1 MHFFF
6 HREVFSDTIMPV
18 PMKNLE
24 PLLKSIFIPGVAS
37 ASVIAVLFIARGIA
51 VHYIK
56 KWTAGSGATAQRAI
70 LRSLRVPSIFW
81 CVAIGLCFA
90 VEFSDLPQKYV
101 NTADRTI
108 YILLI
113 FSATVALANLAVR
126 AFENYTRR
134 SDINI
139 PATGI
144 ILGVFKAT
152 IITAGILV
160 ILNYLGI
167 SIAPLLTALGVGGL
181 AVALALKD
189 TLSNL
194 FAGLHIIASKQLRP
208 GDYIKLNSGEEGT
221 VDDITWRSTTI
232 TSPQHNAII
241 VPNAHVA
248 SATITNYELPDRQ
261 MTLSVQLTV
270 PHSADLDRVE
280 TISREVAKTVAG
292 ELPGAVADEE
302 PTVRFNGWGDNGIV
316 FSVTVRIKDSASL
329 YIVRHTLIKALQKR
343 YVAEGLSITP
353 PVPQN
358 AR

>member
-1 MHFFF
+1 
-6 HREVFSDTIMPV
+6 
-18 PMKNLE
+18 MKSLE
-24 PLLKSIFIPGVAS
+24 PLLKSLFVPSVTAASIVVA
-37 ASVIAVLFIARGIA
+37 LFIVRGVI
-51 VHYIK
+51 VHFLK
-56 KWTAGSGATAQRAI
+56 KWTAGSGMTVQTVV
-70 LRSLRVPSIFW
+70 LKSFRVPSIFW
-81 CVAIGLCFA
+81 CIAVGLYFA
-90 VEFSDLPQKYV
+90 VEFSDLPRKYV
-101 NTADRTI
+101 ITVDRTI
-108 YILLI
+108 SILLI
-113 FSATVALANLAVR
+113 FSATVVIANLAVR
-126 AFENYTRR
+126 AFENYTQR

-152 IITAGILV
+152 IIIAGILV

-181 AVALALKD
+181 ALALALKD

-221 VDDITWRSTTI
+221 VADITWRSTTI
-232 TSPQHNAII
+232 TSPQHNIII

-280 TISREVAKTVAG
+280 TISREVAKAVAG

-302 PTVRFNGWGDNGIV
+302 PSVRFNAFNDNGIGL
-316 FSVTVRIKDSASL
+316 SVTVRIKDSGSL
-329 YIVRHTLIKALQKR
+329 YIVRHSLIKALQKR
-343 YVAEGLSITP
+343 YVLEGLSITP

>member
-6 HREVFSDTIMPV
+6 RRGKFSDTIMPV
-18 PMKNLE
+18 KNLE
-24 PLLKSIFIPGVAS
+24 PLLKNLFVPSVAA
-37 ASVIAVLFIARGIA
+37 ASVIVGLFIVRGVI
-51 VHYIK
+51 VHFLN
-56 KWTAGSGATAQRAI
+56 KWTARSGLAARAAI
-70 LRSLRVPSIFW
+70 LGSFKAPSIFW
-81 CVAIGLCFA
+81 CFAIGLYFA
-90 VEFSDLPQKYV
+90 VEFSDLPRKYV
-101 NTADRTI
+101 IVTDRTI
-108 YILLI
+108 SILLI
-113 FSATVALANLAVR
+113 FSVTVAIANLAVT
-126 AFENYTRR
+126 AFESYAQR
-134 SDINI
+134 SDINV

-152 IITAGILV
+152 IIIAGILV
-160 ILNYLGI
+160 ILNFLGI

-194 FAGLHIIASKQLRP
+194 FAGLHLIASKQLRP

-221 VDDITWRSTTI
+221 VADITWRSTTI
-232 TSPQHNAII
+232 TSPQHNTII
-241 VPNAHVA
+241 VPNAHIA
-248 SATITNYELPDRQ
+248 SATITNYEFPDRQ

-280 TISREVAKTVAG
+280 TISREAAKAVAD
-292 ELPGAVADEE
+292 ELPGTVADEE
-302 PTVRFNGWGDNGIV
+302 PSVRFNGWGDNGIG

-329 YIVRHTLIKALQKR
+329 YIVRHNLIKALQKR
-343 YVAEGLSITP
+343 YVLEGLPLTP